1 MVQDIRPST
10 SYNPLFMQWLGVRMP
25 CCMFLCIDS
34 SSILSGF
41 PLVAFCHH
49 QRLKMGFWP
58 RLLLCGVFAVCLS
71 GVAHAEDDEAVEAKE
86 EATPAVETDKIIDG
100 FSAADREKMTD
111 GSEKHEFQAEVSRL
125 MDIIINSLYTDKQ
138 VFLRELISNA
148 ADALEKAR
156 FHSVQDESFLGDT
169 KDLEVKLEHDAD
181 AKTISIIDTGV
192 GMTKADLINNL
203 GTVAKSGTTNFLEA
217 MAEGADANLIGQFGV
232 GFYSAFLV
240 ADKVSVTSKCND
252 DPVQHVWESSAD
264 ASFVVVDDPR
274 GNTLGRG
281 SRVTLHLKEDAHDY
295 LSEDKLKEMAKKYS
309 QFIQF
314 PIYVKVKKEVD
325 ADTEEDDDDK
335 DDDEEEKK
343 DDVETKDD
351 DEKEEEEE
359 EKKPKKKTV
368 FEWEQVNTQKAI
380 WLRAK
385 EDVTE
390 EEYNEFYKGI
400 SKDYLD
406 PLAYTHF
413 NAEGEIEFKSILY
426 LPKKAPFDM
435 MDNYWGKKSEVKL
448 YVRRV
453 LVAEKFE
460 DLLPRYLN
468 FVRGIVDSDDL
479 PLNVSR
485 EQLQQ
490 NKIMKVISKKLV
502 RKVLELM
509 KKLAKEEDAGDD
521 EDEEK
526 DDEEKEEK
534 EEKKEDSEEK
544 KDKKDEESTW
554 AKFYKEFNKNLK
566 MGCYEDDSNRSK
578 ISKLLR
584 FSTTK
589 SEDKDISLDKYL
601 DRMQESQESIYYMS
615 GDNMEVMKKAPALQ
629 VFKKKDIEVLMLSDH
644 LDEPCIQKLADYE
657 GKKFVSIQKADVK
670 LDETEEEKKK
680 FSKLKDM
687 YKPLTDWWKEKL
699 TDYTEKGAMKDA
711 GVKIEKVELSKRLTE
726 SPVVVVT
733 SQFGYSAQQEKIM
746 KAQAFQNKDQM
757 GMMAGRKTLEVN
769 ANHPVIVDLLSK
781 VKGDKEDAT
790 ALDTAQVLF
799 QTALI
804 ESGYEIA
811 DPSALVNRVYRLMSK
826 ELGVDPDAPIKE
838 IEVPEEEEEADEDDK
853 DDSDSE
859 KEDEESKPEEGEKA
873 EL

>member
-1 MVQDIRPST
+1 
-10 SYNPLFMQWLGVRMP
+10 
-25 CCMFLCIDS
+25 
-34 SSILSGF
+34 
-41 PLVAFCHH
+41 
-49 QRLKMGFWP
+49 MG
-58 RLLLCGVFAVCLS
+58 
-71 GVAHAEDDEAVEAKE
+71 
-86 EATPAVETDKIIDG
+86 DG
-100 FSAADREKMTD
+100 FSAADRAKMSD
-111 GSEKHEFQAEVSRL
+111 GNEKHEFQAEVSRL

-138 VFLRELISNA
+138 VFLRELVSNA

-169 KDLEVKLEHDAD
+169 KDLEVKVEHDAD

-240 ADKVSVTSKCND
+240 ADKVSVTSKCNE

-264 ASFVVVDDPR
+264 ASFTVVDDPR

-295 LSEDKLKEMAKKYS
+295 LSEDKLKETAKKYS

-325 ADTEEDDDDK
+325 ADTEEDDDDDK
-335 DDDEEEKK
+335 DDDEEAK
-343 DDVETKDD
+343 DDVETSD
-351 DEKEEEEE
+351 DEEKEEEE
-359 EKKPKKKTV
+359 EKKPTKKTV
-368 FEWEQVNTQKAI
+368 YEWEQVNTQKAI

-413 NAEGEIEFKSILY
+413 NAEGEIEFKSILF

-435 MDNYWGKKSEVKL
+435 MDNYWTKKSEVKL

-460 DLLPRYLN
+460 ELLPRYLN
-468 FVRGIVDSDDL
+468 FVRGVVDSDDL

-509 KKLAKEEDAGDD
+509 KKLAKEEDSGDD
-521 EDEEK
+521 DEEEKK
-526 DDEEKEEK
+526 DDEEKK
-534 EEKKEDSEEK
+534 G
-544 KDKKDEESTW
+544 KKDEESTW

-584 FSTTK
+584 FSSTK

-615 GDNMEVMKKAPALQ
+615 GDNMEVMKKAPSLQ

-687 YKPLTDWWKEKL
+687 YKPVTDWWKDTL
-699 TDYTEKGAMKDA
+699 STFTEKGAMKDA
-711 GVKIEKVELSKRLTE
+711 GVKVEKVEISKRLTE

-746 KAQAFQNKDQM
+746 KAQAFQNKDQVS
-757 GMMAGRKTLEVN
+757 MMSGRKTLEIN
-769 ANHPVIVDLLSK
+769 PNHPVVADLLNK
-781 VKGDKEDAT
+781 VKADKEDKA
-790 ALDTAQVLF
+790 AVDTAQVLF
-799 QTALI
+799 QMALI

-811 DPSALVNRVYRLMSK
+811 DPSALVSRVYRLMSK

-838 IEVPEEEEEADEDDK
+838 VEVPEEEEEAEEEDK
-853 DDSDSE
+853 DDSDGDDEADADAE
-859 KEDEESKPEEGEKA
+859 KDDDADKKGEE
-873 EL
+873 L

>member
-1 MVQDIRPST
+1 
-10 SYNPLFMQWLGVRMP
+10 
-25 CCMFLCIDS
+25 
-34 SSILSGF
+34 
-41 PLVAFCHH
+41 
-49 QRLKMGFWP
+49 MG
-58 RLLLCGVFAVCLS
+58 
-71 GVAHAEDDEAVEAKE
+71 
-86 EATPAVETDKIIDG
+86 
-100 FSAADREKMTD
+100 
-111 GSEKHEFQAEVSRL
+111 
-125 MDIIINSLYTDKQ
+125 
-138 VFLRELISNA
+138 
-148 ADALEKAR
+148 
-156 FHSVQDESFLGDT
+156 
-169 KDLEVKLEHDAD
+169 
-181 AKTISIIDTGV
+181 
-192 GMTKADLINNL
+192 
-203 GTVAKSGTTNFLEA
+203 
-217 MAEGADANLIGQFGV
+217 
-232 GFYSAFLV
+232 
-240 ADKVSVTSKCND
+240 
-252 DPVQHVWESSAD
+252 
-264 ASFVVVDDPR
+264 
-274 GNTLGRG
+274 
-281 SRVTLHLKEDAHDY
+281 
-295 LSEDKLKEMAKKYS
+295 
-309 QFIQF
+309 QF

-325 ADTEEDDDDK
+325 ADAEEDDDDDK
-335 DDDEEEKK
+335 DDEEEKK
-343 DDVETKDD
+343 DDVETKED

-359 EKKPKKKTV
+359 EKKAPKKKTV
-368 FEWEQVNTQKAI
+368 YEWEQVNTQKAI

-413 NAEGEIEFKSILY
+413 NAEGEIEFKSILF

-435 MDNYWGKKSEVKL
+435 MDNYWTKKSEVKL
-448 YVRRV
+448 FVRRV

-460 DLLPRYLN
+460 ELLPRYLN
-468 FVRGIVDSDDL
+468 FVRGVVDSDDL

-509 KKLAKEEDAGDD
+509 KRLAKEEESGDD
-521 EDEEK
+521 EDEDVEK
-526 DDEEKEEK
+526 DDDEEKDEV
-534 EEKKEDSEEK
+534 EEK
-544 KDKKDEESTW
+544 KDSTDEESTW

-584 FSTTK
+584 FRSTK

-601 DRMQESQESIYYMS
+601 DRMAESQESIYYMS
-615 GDNMEVMKKAPALQ
+615 GESLDVMQKSPSLQ
-629 VFKKKDIEVLMLSDH
+629 VFKKKDLEVLMLSDH

-670 LDETEEEKKK
+670 LDETEEEKKH
-680 FSKLKDM
+680 FTKLKDM

-711 GVKIEKVELSKRLTE
+711 GVKIEKVELSKRLTD

-757 GMMAGRKTLEVN
+757 GMMSGRKTLEIN
-769 ANHPVIVDLLSK
+769 PNHPVVVDLLSK
-781 VKGDKEDAT
+781 VKADKEDKA
-790 ALDTAQVLF
+790 AVDSASILF

-811 DPSALVNRVYRLMSK
+811 DPSTLVKRIYKLMSK
-826 ELGVDPDAPIKE
+826 ELGVDPDAPLKE
-838 IEVPEEEEEADEDDK
+838 VEIPDEEEAEEE
-853 DDSDSE
+853 SESEGGDSE
-859 KEDEESKPEEGEKA
+859 EDGEEDVKEEKDEV
-873 EL
+873 